1 MDTNPV
7 TRVWQLLTGTSRART
22 LSFLALLILV
32 AVVPLTLSLT
42 KESTDLRQR
51 AAEPTTTGTPGGTT
65 GRSITCSPTSIT
77 LTTQEQTLTAT
88 FRNAKGETPKG
99 KTILWRSSL
108 SDNQISISNK
118 SPNTNRSGVVTTKV
132 KAKNQNAVGKAGTVT
147 AVFDNDKNVKCTTT
161 LLSGQ
166 GGGGEPSAA
175 PTPTPTVVPV
185 TIPPGIGQSCPN
197 VPTASMLIIDRSNS
211 MARPAGATRAE
222 MEADELAQTDADAN
236 RDNTKPEKANSKFRA
251 AKEAAKLYVD
261 TLSSNSQGSKIGV
274 VSFANEGRLDTN
286 FSSDFPLV
294 KNKIT
299 DLKMKFSTCIVCA
312 VNEANKA
319 FATNADQNLKPV
331 VILLTDGIAN
341 YLENSK
347 GRNLVPHDRAEKAT
361 LDAVRAGYAA
371 NKATYYVIGLGKD
384 VNANFL
390 KQIAQETGGKYYS
403 SPSTEQLN
411 SIYQEIAS
419 LVGKGSISG
428 YVFSDVN
435 GNKTWDKGGNEK
447 PLLNWTVYLKDGN
460 GTIIQQTTSDDN
472 GYYIFTKVCNG
483 TYTISEEVQP
493 GWTVILPPN
502 NRYDIN
508 MTNGSV
514 IKDQNFGNK
523 PGGVGLQFDIIL
535 HGVGSGGDTPNP
547 NISTL
552 TNKDLKTPVRELN
565 VQIFDTNNIKV
576 VETNGPITYNQ
587 AVGNFTGSIDIGNSF
602 VAAQAGASANN
613 NKPDCNKKENKNKKE
628 CKDEEK
634 VDCKKKANENKKECK
649 DDKKKPKQDFNL
661 ACEPETILLT
671 TQVHPLTVT
680 LTNKN
685 DQALS
690 GKKITW
696 EVNQS
701 TNKVTFSEKKST
713 TTSEGTATT
722 NISVKDAKDNGLKTT
737 ITAKFVDGSGKNATT
752 KAKCEIK
759 ATEDGGGVGPGV
771 YTIKVKTQKYL
782 RTLVPGTH
790 NIKNGEGYAVPQ
802 FQMVAGDVNG
812 DNLLNVLDYN
822 ILTDCYSD
830 LKQPLSCPDPN
841 KKFISDLTDD
851 GKVNAFDYNLFIREL
866 PPVGD

>member
-1 MDTNPV
+1 MDNRGF
-7 TRVWQLLTGTSRART
+7 RVWQLLTGTKRART
-22 LSFLALLILV
+22 LSLLALLILV
-32 AVVPLTLSLT
+32 AIVPLTLSLT
-42 KESTDLRQR
+42 RESTDLRQR
-51 AAEPTTTGTPGGTT
+51 AEEPT
-65 GRSITCSPTSIT
+65 
-77 LTTQEQTLTAT
+77 AT
-88 FRNAKGETPKG
+88 
-99 KTILWRSSL
+99 
-108 SDNQISISNK
+108 
-118 SPNTNRSGVVTTKV
+118 
-132 KAKNQNAVGKAGTVT
+132 
-147 AVFDNDKNVKCTTT
+147 
-161 LLSGQ
+161 
-166 GGGGEPSAA
+166 
-175 PTPTPTVVPV
+175 V
-185 TIPPGIGQSCPN
+185 TIPPGTGQSCPN

-211 MARPAGATRAE
+211 MSRPAGATRAE
-222 MEADELAQTDADAN
+222 MEADELAATDVDAS
-236 RDNTKPEKANSKFRA
+236 RDNTKPEKPNSKFRA

-261 TLSSNSQGSKIGV
+261 TINTNSQGSKIGV
-274 VSFANEGRLDTN
+274 VSFANEGRLNTN
-286 FSSDFPLV
+286 FSNDFPLV

-319 FATNADQNLKPV
+319 LATNADQNLKPV

-390 KQIAQETGGKYYS
+390 RQVAQETGGKYYS

-411 SIYQEIAS
+411 GIYQEIAS

-435 GNKTWDKGGNEK
+435 GNKVWDKAGNEK
-447 PLLNWTVYLKDGN
+447 PLANWIVYLKDQS
-460 GTIIQQTTSDDN
+460 GTTIQQTTSDAN

-483 TYTISEEVQP
+483 TYTISEEVQQ
-493 GWTVILPPN
+493 GWTITIPPN

-508 MTNGSV
+508 MTDGNV
-514 IKDQNFGNK
+514 IKDKNFGNK

-547 NISTL
+547 NTSTL
-552 TNKDLKTPVRELN
+552 TNKNLQTPVRELN
-565 VQIFDTNNIKV
+565 VQIFDTDGTKV
-576 VETNGPITYNQ
+576 VDTNGQITYDQ
-587 AVGNFTGSIDIGNSF
+587 AIGNFTGSIDVGNAFTS
-602 VAAQAGASANN
+602 AQAGAAAKNNN
-613 NKPDCNKKENKNKKE
+613 NKNKNDKKDDKNKNKK
-628 CKDEEK
+628 K
-634 VDCKKKANENKKECK
+634 N
-649 DDKKKPKQDFNL
+649 DFNL
-661 ACEPETILLT
+661 ACDPESILLT
-671 TQVHPLTVT
+671 TQAHPLTVT

-685 DQALS
+685 DQPLS

-696 EVNQS
+696 EVAS
-701 TNKVTFSEKKST
+701 GANKITLSNKNT
-713 TTSEGTATT
+713 TTNGEGTATT
-722 NISVKDAKDNGLKTT
+722 DISVKNAADNGLKTT

-759 ATEDGGGVGPGV
+759 ATDAAGLPVPGP

-782 RTLVPGTH
+782 RKLVPGIH
-790 NIKNGEGYAVPQ
+790 DIKNGVAYLVPQ

-812 DNLLNVLDYN
+812 DNILNVLDYN

-830 LKQPLSCPDPN
+830 LKPALSCPDPN

-866 PPVGD
+866 SVQQGD